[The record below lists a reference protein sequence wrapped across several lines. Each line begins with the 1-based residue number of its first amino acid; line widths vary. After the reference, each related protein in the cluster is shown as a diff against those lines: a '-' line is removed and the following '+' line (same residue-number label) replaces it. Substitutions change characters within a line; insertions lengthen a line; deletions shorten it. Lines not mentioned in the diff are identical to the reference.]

1 MSWLLSLDCGKQ
13 HDYSVLGGIECTQ
26 RIYDPNL
33 GDEGEAR
40 LRRYLKRH
48 PVKITNLFSVR
59 GLKRFDL
66 GTDYDEVTD
75 HVVRQYNNVELMGE
89 VTVLV
94 DAGGVG
100 LAVMDMLRA
109 KGVPPLG
116 IMLKGSG
123 EATVTENIYHVSKEE
138 VVLALVVAFQTG
150 RIDIIQELLDTPE
163 GKQLVREL
171 EGFQLKPPTRTGHRA
186 MEAGK
191 EAIHDDIA
199 MMLAQA
205 VWFGGKT
212 QFQTLAEGPLEEPE
226 REQEEDAYNPLTW
239 GLPR

>member
-13 HDYSVLGGIECTQ
+13 HDYSVLGALECSQ
-26 RIYDPNL
+26 RVYDPNL
-33 GDEGEAR
+33 GEEGEAR
-40 LRRYLKRH
+40 LQRYLKRH
-48 PVKITNLFSVR
+48 PVKIINWYALR
-59 GLKRFDL
+59 GLHRFDL

-75 HVVRQYNNVELMGE
+75 EVAKQYNNVELMGE

-100 LAVMDMLRA
+100 LAVMDMLQA
-109 KGVPPLG
+109 KGVPTIG
-116 IMLKGSG
+116 IMLKGGG
-123 EATVTENIYHVSKEE
+123 EASWTESIYHVSKEE

-150 RIDIIQELLDTPE
+150 RIEIVKELEDSPE
-163 GKQLVREL
+163 GKQLKREL
-171 EGFQLKPPTRTGHRA
+171 EGFELKKPTRTGHRA

-191 EAIHDDIA
+191 EETHDDVV

-212 QFQTLAEGPLEEPE
+212 QFQTMAEGPLEEPE
-226 REQEEDAYNPLTW
+226 NEAEDEYNPLTW
-239 GLPR
+239 GLPS